1 LRFGAHLPLMDFGGT
16 RYDLDALV
24 EYTRAAA
31 DNGFD
36 AISVNDHMVFSAPWL
51 DGLTALAA
59 VLPHTSAMTLAT
71 TVALPVVR
79 GPVPFA
85 KSISALDRLSG
96 GGRLV
101 VGVGPGSSAADY
113 DAVGVSFDERWPRF
127 DESLLALRALLDRD
141 ASPFSGRFYSTEGV
155 VLRPP
160 PLTSGGPPIWA
171 ASWGSPAGMRRVA
184 RAADGWMAS
193 AYNTTPADFADAW
206 QSLRGHLAASGRPAG
221 DFPNALVTMWFH
233 ITEDRSEAERVLT
246 ERVLPVVKRPE
257 AVLRERLPIGP
268 ADEFAER
275 LDAFARA
282 GVQRVFLW
290 PVADEV
296 RQLERFANEVVPRLE
311 A

>member
-1 LRFGAHLPLMDFGGT
+1 
-16 RYDLDALV
+16 
-24 EYTRAAA
+24 
-31 DNGFD
+31 
-36 AISVNDHMVFSAPWL
+36 
-51 DGLTALAA
+51 
-59 VLPHTSAMTLAT
+59 
-71 TVALPVVR
+71 
-79 GPVPFA
+79 
-85 KSISALDRLSG
+85 
-96 GGRLV
+96 
-101 VGVGPGSSAADY
+101 
-113 DAVGVSFDERWPRF
+113 
-127 DESLLALRALLDRD
+127 
-141 ASPFSGRFYSTEGV
+141 
-155 VLRPP
+155 
-160 PLTSGGPPIWA
+160 
-171 ASWGSPAGMRRVA
+171 MRRVA